1 MSSTL
6 PVDNVLPGMIKWIYG
21 ISLLLIIAWAV
32 GLFGLHAGNWIH
44 ILLLVGMVAILMT
57 IVAEGQ

>member
-1 MSSTL
+1 
-6 PVDNVLPGMIKWIYG
+6 MIKWIYG